1 MTLVSAL
8 PHANGFLNVV
18 VVVLLAAALVAVRS
32 GRRVLHGR
40 LMVSAVTV
48 GIVFLA
54 LYVLQWVLVP
64 HQRFPGDDWVRWTFV
79 SVLGTHELMALAAV
93 PLVWRT
99 VVLARAGRID
109 AHRRIVRF
117 TYPVWAYVAVTG
129 VVIYLL
135 RHHVRPG

>member
-1 MTLVSAL
+1 MTFAGVL
-8 PHANGFLNVV
+8 PHVNGLLNVV
-18 VVVLLAAALVAVRS
+18 VVVLLLGAFVAVRS
-32 GRRVLHGR
+32 GRQALHAR
-40 LMVSAVTV
+40 LMVSAVAA

-54 LYVLQWVLVP
+54 FYLLQWAILP
-64 HQRFPGDDWVRWTFV
+64 HARFPGDDWLRWTFV
-79 SVLGTHELMALAAV
+79 SVLGTHELLALVAV

-99 VVLARAGRID
+99 IVLARAGRID